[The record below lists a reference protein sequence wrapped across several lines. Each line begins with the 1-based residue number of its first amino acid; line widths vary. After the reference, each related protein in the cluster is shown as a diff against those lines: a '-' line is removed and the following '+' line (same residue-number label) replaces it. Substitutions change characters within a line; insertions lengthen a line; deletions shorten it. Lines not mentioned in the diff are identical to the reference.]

1 VNASVAQATYVDASV
16 ELLFIVGIF
25 KALAPMGFFR
35 DEVMERQ
42 LNAALT
48 TFTATWRS
56 THKGNRDGCL
66 TYFALHRC
74 AASGDKML

>member
-1 VNASVAQATYVDASV
+1 MDASV
-16 ELLFIVGIF
+16 QLLLAVVVFE
-25 KALAPMGFFR
+25 ALAPVRFFR

>member
-1 VNASVAQATYVDASV
+1 MAQATDMDASV
-16 ELLFIVGIF
+16 QLLLTVVVFE
-25 KALAPMGFFR
+25 ALAPMGFFR